1 MARIVVL
8 NAGPLGLA
16 SQAPGVVRADNCRR
30 WIRDLDTVAVLVV
43 APEIADYE
51 VRRELLRLGAT
62 AALRRLNR
70 LVWALFYDP
79 ITTPAVRLAAAYW
92 SQVRRAGLP
101 TADPQALD
109 SDCILA
115 AQAALL
121 GNQSDDVVIATTN
134 VGHLGRFPRVR
145 AESWEK
151 IAP

>member
-8 NAGPLGLA
+8 DAGPLGLA
-16 SQAPGVVRADNCRR
+16 SRAPGIARADNCRR
-30 WIRDLDTVAVLVV
+30 WIRDLDAAAVLVV

-62 AALRRLNR
+62 TGLRRLDR
-70 LVWALFYDP
+70 LVSALLYDP
-79 ITTPAVRLAAAYW
+79 ITTPAMRLAAEYW

-115 AQAALL
+115 AQAVLL
-121 GNQSDDVVIATTN
+121 GDPGDDVVIATTN

-151 IAP
+151 IVP